1 MSTPSSLPPA
11 GWYPDPQG
19 GDGQRW
25 WNGVAWSSETRAAQP
40 EAPVAPAEPVAPAQS
55 ATPAADPYQSAPQ
68 GYAGA
73 QQQPY
78 PGAQQQSYPAAQQPY
93 PGAQQGYPGYPG
105 AQQPYAG
112 AQPGYAATPAQPVG
126 IWRSPEDDRP
136 VVRNLIDAIRTV
148 FGKYATFTGRAGRAE
163 YWWWILA
170 NYAVFLVLYI
180 IGLVIVLAAAA
191 SINAGNTAGAGI
203 SIIGSVLF
211 MLAGL
216 WELAL
221 IIPTLA
227 VLVRR
232 LRDAGF
238 AWGFVFLGLVP
249 FGGLALLIMAC
260 MPSKFPER

>member
-40 EAPVAPAEPVAPAQS
+40 EVPAAPAQ
-55 ATPAADPYQSAPQ
+55 PAYPVGQQAYQTTQ
-68 GYAGA
+68 GY
-73 QQQPY
+73 
-78 PGAQQQSYPAAQQPY
+78 PGT
-93 PGAQQGYPGYPG
+93 QQGYPGG
-105 AQQPYAG
+105 QQAYA
-112 AQPGYAATPAQPVG
+112 AQPGYAGYAAPAALPVG
-126 IWRSPEDDRP
+126 MWRSPEDDRP
-136 VVRNLIDAIRTV
+136 VVRSLADAIRTV
-148 FGKYATFTGRAGRAE
+148 FSKYATFTGRAGRAE

-180 IGLVIVLAAAA
+180 IGLVIILSATAGIA
-191 SINAGNTAGAGI
+191 AGNTSTAGV
-203 SIIGSVLF
+203 SLIGSALF

-221 IIPTLA
+221 FIPTLA

-238 AWGFVFLGLVP
+238 AWGFVFLALVP
-249 FGGLALLIMAC
+249 FGSIAVLVMTCL
-260 MPSKFPER
+260 PSKFPER